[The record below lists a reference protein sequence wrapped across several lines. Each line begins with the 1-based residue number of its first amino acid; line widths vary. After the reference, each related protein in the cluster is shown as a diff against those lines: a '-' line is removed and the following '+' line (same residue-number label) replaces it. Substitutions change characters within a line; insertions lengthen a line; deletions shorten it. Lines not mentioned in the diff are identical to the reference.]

1 MFTRKKKIKKETPLS
16 SCGPLML
23 ACIQATLSG
32 PFSRPL
38 PQRAISPFLLCPKAS
53 LPLPQPHPLRQWP
66 GHLSLGEEKHP
77 SSHVTVTVAVCLPLL
92 HRLPSLQDHSH
103 SVPAEK
109 TKQNKK
115 PFSPAC
121 FPFQLPPNFSP
132 SFTAKLP
139 RVVCAP
145 CLRSPPSPM
154 HNLSPSLTQTA
165 LIKVTRLQTSHTLPD
180 PKGTSWP
187 HLT

>member
-1 MFTRKKKIKKETPLS
+1 
-16 SCGPLML
+16 ML

-38 PQRAISPFLLCPKAS
+38 PQRTISPFLLCPKAS
-53 LPLPQPHPLRQWP
+53 LPLPQPALS
-66 GHLSLGEEKHP
+66 GNGLATFHLESRSNQKKTSRGAT
-77 SSHVTVTVAVCLPLL
+77 STHVTVTLAVCLPLL
-92 HRLPSLQDHSH
+92 HRSPSLQDRSH

-145 CLRSPPSPM
+145 CLRSPPPSPT
-154 HNLSPSLTQTA
+154 HNLSPSLTRTA
-165 LIKVTRLQTSHTLPD
+165 LVKVTRLQRATHCPTQRAPL
-180 PKGTSWP
+180 G
-187 HLT
+187 LT